1 MDTGWQGAGKK
12 LTNCV
17 GVFSIHFWER
27 GGEWAPLTERLWWGR
42 QVLLVKSWYQLVPM
56 VVGSLSALDPDYELQ
71 TCFPLPQAM
80 WSSGVSVPVFLLPGA

>member
-1 MDTGWQGAGKK
+1 VDTGWQGAGKK

-56 VVGSLSALDPDYELQ
+56 GWLRLLCREFVGFGS
-71 TCFPLPQAM
+71 
-80 WSSGVSVPVFLLPGA
+80 